1 VCLQLFHALKKAL
14 ISATIIQP
22 PDWHLPF
29 EIMCGA
35 SDYAVGP
42 VWWAPPYPTSLY
54 ALVWIPC
61 CGIGR
66 SGGLSLPF
74 KTVPKSMV
82 CVCIYTIAFQLSYN
96 LSPKLSRGIDIVLF
110 CLCPMDSI
118 TLGILLGYL
127 LQLAS
132 VRLQIILFGLR
143 TANNV
148 LRPKHTGMRFMTHRA
163 QWMQKHK
170 FSVTCPNALFVKFV
184 PVPPENEN

>member
-1 VCLQLFHALKKAL
+1 MLL
-14 ISATIIQP
+14 
-22 PDWHLPF
+22 DRY
-29 EIMCGA
+29 G
-35 SDYAVGP
+35 GP
-42 VWWAPPYPTSLY
+42 
-54 ALVWIPC
+54 
-61 CGIGR
+61 
-66 SGGLSLPF
+66 SLPDF
-74 KTVPKSMV
+74 TMRPCMDSLLWYRSIRRPKSTLQDSPKINGM
-82 CVCIYTIAFQLSYN
+82 CMHLYNCISVVLLVPRLNLVF

-110 CLCPMDSI
+110 CLCPMESI